1 MIKGG
6 GAGYGC
12 GMDTTMD
19 GGGPVG
25 TMMGGGLGD
34 FFGRFMYMGPR
45 AGPGTMTC
53 GAGAGKG
60 GS

>member
-25 TMMGGGLGD
+25 TMMGGGLGN
-34 FFGRFMYMGPR
+34 FFGRSMNMGPR
-45 AGPGTMTC
+45 AGLGTMTC
-53 GAGAGKG
+53 GAGGGKG